1 MFLIVR
7 IFVIFPVHTY
17 THTRNLC
24 TQVCMYADKPKF
36 CMCSFPHYLI
46 QMLRRALLVTPRAF
60 CVTLQNPLNMQKAA
74 RFMQRAAFSFIRFS
88 RRSQLRIVDHL
99 HLRIGEVERFHVLH
113 LFDLCVNHRFKR
125 RRIEPDSVLAENLLR
140 IRQLLVAIACAV

>member
-1 MFLIVR
+1 MMFPIVR

-46 QMLRRALLVTPRAF
+46 QITCLEVVLIATIKMHDEWEGLARMLADLITKYADVLEDQDKPN
-60 CVTLQNPLNMQKAA
+60 LSNEEEQQDAA
-74 RFMQRAAFSFIRFS
+74 
-88 RRSQLRIVDHL
+88 
-99 HLRIGEVERFHVLH
+99 
-113 LFDLCVNHRFKR
+113 
-125 RRIEPDSVLAENLLR
+125 
-140 IRQLLVAIACAV
+140 